1 MDLIDRLPEGY
12 RSVLM
17 LKYDNGFST
26 GEIASMLNLSE
37 ENVKKRLQRAKKKL
51 EQELLTEEV
60 NI

>member
-1 MDLIDRLPEGY
+1 
-12 RSVLM
+12 M

-51 EQELLTEEV
+51 EQELRTEEV